1 MMEYYAGVLFLTTN
15 RVGVFDEAFTSRI
28 HISLYY
34 PPLDRKST
42 LQIFQ
47 KNWDRINTRYKEA
60 GRVIDIDTSDI
71 TEFAIDYFENNKEGR
86 WNGRQ
91 IRNAFQSAL
100 ALAELDALGT
110 DDVLNESDHNKP
122 VTLGRKSFDTVAE
135 AYKGFTNY
143 LRQVYGAD
151 FARRARENL
160 WRFDAFGSPR
170 MPNNLNT
177 RLKIAEP
184 VMPPPQGQWPGQSF
198 AGYDPRNPQPYYP
211 SRQHYPESYDYPG
224 QRPADP
230 PTSTVH
236 QYPDHRERWG
246 ARPSAGDSNQ

>member
-1 MMEYYAGVLFLTTN
+1 MEYYAGVLFITTN

-47 KNWDRINTRYKEA
+47 KNWERINTRYKTA
-60 GRVIDIDTSDI
+60 GRDINIETVEI
-71 TEFAIDYFENNKEGR
+71 TEFAIDYFNNNKEGR

-110 DDVLNESDHNKP
+110 DDFLNESDHNRP
-122 VTLGRKSFDTVAE
+122 VLLGRKSFDEVAKV
-135 AYKGFTNY
+135 YQGFTSY
-143 LRQVYGAD
+143 LQQVYGAN

-170 MPNNLNT
+170 MPNSLNT
-177 RLKIAEP
+177 RLMTTETA
-184 VMPPPQGQWPGQSF
+184 MPPQPPMQWPPQSH
-198 AGYDPRNPQPYYP
+198 AGYDPRYSQPYYQP
-211 SRQHYPESYDYPG
+211 PQHHAGSYDHSAQRPG
-224 QRPADP
+224 QY
-230 PTSTVH
+230 SGS
-236 QYPDHRERWG
+236 RERRDAG
-246 ARPSAGDSNQ
+246 QGSAGFDQ